1 MHRNSW
7 RTLLL
12 VFIVVAPFAVCLL
25 GARVYASPDAELAV
39 EPNIMVKA
47 PGESFNITLFVTNV
61 ADLFAWEFNM
71 TFSPSVLEAV
81 NYFEGPFLPTAGS
94 TFPLTPSYNNT
105 AGWVSSGGAL
115 FPYPAEGASG
125 NGTLAY
131 VTFRVKAEGKSVL
144 HFYDTKLRSWDA
156 TAGELTQI
164 VHTSVDGLFQYP
176 LMRDL
181 AVTSV
186 ISSLTSVSS
195 GGSVSID
202 VTVTNKGNV
211 PETFEVSLSYNST
224 LIETKPVTELAPDAV
239 DTVNFV
245 WNTQNVSPGNY
256 VITATAL
263 AVSGETNTGDNSNS
277 NLVLKVTAAPPVIPL
292 ELLIGVIVVVAVLGV
307 GAFFFMRRR
316 SSKK

>member
-1 MHRNSW
+1 
-7 RTLLL
+7 
-12 VFIVVAPFAVCLL
+12 
-25 GARVYASPDAELAV
+25 
-39 EPNIMVKA
+39 
-47 PGESFNITLFVTNV
+47 
-61 ADLFAWEFNM
+61 
-71 TFSPSVLEAV
+71 
-81 NYFEGPFLPTAGS
+81 
-94 TFPLTPSYNNT
+94 
-105 AGWVSSGGAL
+105 
-115 FPYPAEGASG
+115 
-125 NGTLAY
+125 
-131 VTFRVKAEGKSVL
+131 
-144 HFYDTKLRSWDA
+144 
-156 TAGELTQI
+156 
-164 VHTSVDGLFQYP
+164 
-176 LMRDL
+176 
-181 AVTSV
+181 
-186 ISSLTSVSS
+186 
-195 GGSVSID
+195 